1 MAEAAPTRRGNR
13 APYRALT
20 IPERDL
26 LFALYEKHGSNMLA
40 MTRDGGCQFK
50 SHAQL
55 RYYCHL
61 YNFYPRFIE
70 IRRKQAQEAIAG
82 LQDSK
87 ARAIQRAIEMI
98 EPRQVALKDR
108 EGNTIVIDGQA
119 AFETVYPDSKTLK
132 IAWEI
137 IKAELGEP
145 TMVSKSDFTSK
156 GERITSVKVTVINGT
171 GPASQGVGPES
182 DAGLSTEPAE
192 HEEDQ
197 GQPGGDGQQ

>member
-1 MAEAAPTRRGNR
+1 MSEPVETRRGKR

-26 LFALYEKHGSNMLA
+26 LFAFYEKHSSNMLA
-40 MTRDGGCQFK
+40 MTRDVGCQFK

-70 IRRKQAQEAIAG
+70 IRRKQAQEAISG
-82 LQDSK
+82 LKDSK

-108 EGNTIVIDGQA
+108 DGNAVVMDGQP

-145 TMVSKSDFTSK
+145 TMVSKSDITSK
-156 GERITSVKVTVINGT
+156 GERITSINVNVVHGT
-171 GPASQGVGPES
+171 RPTSDDGVREELPKPEAHN
-182 DAGLSTEPAE
+182 D
-192 HEEDQ
+192 
-197 GQPGGDGQQ
+197 QPGGNRQQ